1 MNDLTSI
8 GRLVSELAATN
19 TELWHQE
26 DEARVDDDARGA
38 AAKRKVDKLNQK
50 RNDLIEK
57 IDEAVMASVR
67 ASVQERE
74 NG

>member
-1 MNDLTSI
+1 MNDLSSI

-26 DEARVDDDARGA
+26 DEARVEDDARVA